1 MRGQSDEVCAVT
13 GGDIRGLNA
22 AAARSCDRPHRL
34 KRCGVTMVTRIA
46 TSAWRAQSRVKAAL
60 ACDAKGRARARACAG
75 DARAGRLQ
83 PVTLLFPAS
92 EFASASKRV
101 SSQVPAQI

>member
-60 ACDAKGRARARACAG
+60 ACDAKGRARARVRG
-75 DARAGRLQ
+75 
-83 PVTLLFPAS
+83 T
-92 EFASASKRV
+92 RV
-101 SSQVPAQI
+101 PGGCNQ